1 MRAEGENLS
10 RARAHRMLLS
20 SCRRVC
26 EPARNSSHLRAMLEG
41 SGQRAHICTG
51 CMHWQ
56 LAPRPAH
63 AHTSSTRTHQTVT
76 NSARTRTR
84 THTLAYSAH
93 THACAPSHPL
103 LLGVLDTHTHMH
115 QAIYKLHTHTCAH
128 ARLPTC
134 WFKGQGPSHTPSS
147 SASMA
152 LAGGCL
158 LTAPSAHST
167 LAASMGLHAAAGAC
181 ILRVRMSV
189 HRERGECTHRQA
201 HWLVCVYVYIRV
213 YVYVCARA
221 CVCEFARACARM
233 CVCAC
238 ARVYMYACAHMPC
251 VCRMSECVCAR
262 SFAYICLRMLCNC
275 TFYLVAIRA
284 LKCMQS
290 CMCHLWRACA
300 SVRFRRGVHAP
311 TCAMLAARQRGKH
324 RTESGVAW
332 VKA

>member
-103 LLGVLDTHTHMH
+103 LLGVLDTHTHTCIKQSTNCTHIRAPMR
-115 QAIYKLHTHTCAH
+115 ACPPAGSRGRAPHTRRPAAPPWH
-128 ARLPTC
+128 
-134 WFKGQGPSHTPSS
+134 WQG
-147 SASMA
+147 
-152 LAGGCL
+152 
-158 LTAPSAHST
+158 
-167 LAASMGLHAAAGAC
+167 AASSPPPAPTARWLRLWAC
-181 ILRVRMSV
+181 TL
-189 HRERGECTHRQA
+189 
-201 HWLVCVYVYIRV
+201 L
-213 YVYVCARA
+213 
-221 CVCEFARACARM
+221 
-233 CVCAC
+233 
-238 ARVYMYACAHMPC
+238 
-251 VCRMSECVCAR
+251 
-262 SFAYICLRMLCNC
+262 L
-275 TFYLVAIRA
+275 
-284 LKCMQS
+284 
-290 CMCHLWRACA
+290 
-300 SVRFRRGVHAP
+300 VHAY
-311 TCAMLAARQRGKH
+311 
-324 RTESGVAW
+324 
-332 VKA
+332 